1 MNQLFIVIP
10 LFYIEIKTI
19 IQIEMMINRIGAGA
33 LKISMLA

>member
-10 LFYIEIKTI
+10 LFYIEIKAI
-19 IQIEMMINRIGAGA
+19 IQIEMMINRIGA